1 MRFVLFAALALAS
14 FTVAADRSAPLKPLD
29 LTAIMTQQK
38 QIQEDIIAQRGPYK
52 ELPDTKRVGLL
63 SRQASMMRLIDGK
76 TSMTELSPDQQV
88 EVFNTLEWME
98 VAINQ
103 DSDDERMVCRREKA
117 LGSTRTTR
125 ICRTAAQE
133 REAKERAREEFENQ
147 RPFDMR

>member
-14 FTVAADRSAPLKPLD
+14 FTVAADGSAPLKSLD
-29 LTAIMTQQK
+29 ITAIMTQQK

-52 ELPDTKRVGLL
+52 ELPDTKRVELL